1 MKKKHLKIGIFWE
14 QFEWGGV
21 DTHLKYLLESWENN
35 DDEIIIY
42 HNSNNKGALRLKKEL
57 SLKKIIFKE
66 FNSLFNSKKNYLNFL
81 FIPIKFFISITRYK
95 KFLFKEKLDI
105 LIGENGGYPAAYGVL
120 AAMIS
125 SYKIKVPVR
134 LLVIHHEAVKPN
146 FLTKLFRMYLDRSI
160 SKKITSL
167 ICVSRATKQSLKQ
180 KTLLLNN
187 KELNCDVI
195 YNCVPIF
202 LKSKDNSLINKEKK
216 IGILG
221 RIEPYKGHEDLILA
235 FSRLPN
241 HIKENNKIF
250 IIGTGEDKNLIKIK
264 KMIKNLDLIE
274 KVLFKGF
281 INEKIENILINLDL
295 VVMPTRNFEG
305 FGYTI
310 AEAMSV
316 GIPVLASKVG
326 AITEIMSLDEG
337 GLFEPNNIDDLQNN
351 LIDFNLNNSFWIKRA
366 EKAKIKINEK
376 FGSSKIANEFRQ
388 NINDK
393 YTNAQLRC

>member
-81 FIPIKFFISITRYK
+81 FIPIKFFISLIRYK
-95 KFLFKEKLDI
+95 KFLSKEKLDI
-105 LIGENGGYPAAYGVL
+105 FIVENGGYPAAYCVL

-125 SYKIKVPVR
+125 SYNIKVPVR

-146 FLTKLFRMYLDRSI
+146 FLTKLFRMYLDRNI

-180 KTLLLNN
+180 KTLLLKN

-202 LKSKDNSLINKEKK
+202 LKNKDSSLINKEKI

-250 IIGTGEDKNLIKIK
+250 IIGTGEDKNLMKIK
-264 KMIKNLDLIE
+264 KMIKNLDLVE

-281 INEKIENILINLDL
+281 INDKIENILINLDL

-316 GIPVLASKVG
+316 GVPVLASKVG

-376 FGSSKIANEFRQ
+376 FGSSKIANKFRQ
-388 NINDK
+388 NINEK
-393 YTNAQLRC
+393 YTNAQLR

>member
-1 MKKKHLKIGIFWE
+1 VKKKNFRIGIFWE

-42 HNSNNKGALRLKKEL
+42 YNSKNKGALRLKKEL

-66 FNSLFNSKKNYLNFL
+66 FKSLFNSKKNYLNFL
-81 FIPIKFFISITRYK
+81 LIPLKFFISLIRYK
-95 KFLFKEKLDI
+95 KFLSKEKLDI
-105 LIGENGGYPAAYGVL
+105 IIGENGGYPAAYGVL

-125 SYKIKVPVR
+125 SYKIKIPVR
-134 LLVIHHEAVKPN
+134 ILVIHHEAVKSN
-146 FLTKLFRMYLDRSI
+146 FLTKLFRFYLDRSI
-160 SKKITSL
+160 SKKISSI
-167 ICVSRATKQSLKQ
+167 ICVSKATKQSLKQ
-180 KTLLLNN
+180 KTLLLEN

-202 LKSKDNSLINKEKK
+202 SKNKNNFLMSKEKK

-235 FSRLPN
+235 FSRLPDD
-241 HIKENNKIF
+241 IKNNNKIF
-250 IIGTGEDKNLIKIK
+250 IIGTGDEKNLTKIK
-264 KMIKNLDLIE
+264 KKIKDLNLEQNVIL
-274 KVLFKGF
+274 KGY
-281 INEKIENILINLDL
+281 IDDKIDNILINLDL

-310 AEAMSV
+310 AEAMSA

-326 AITEIMSLDEG
+326 AITEILSLDEG

-366 EKAKIKINEK
+366 EKAKIKVNKK
-376 FGSSKIANEFRQ
+376 FGSFKIACEFRK

-393 YTNAQLRC
+393 YLNSQLK